1 MTGPDQL
8 PASVL
13 AHVLQFVPLRLRLHT
28 CALVSQQWA
37 TAAALATVNP
47 NTESLSDS
55 SAASLQHWLGHHGRH
70 IQSLR
75 AVAVP
80 AQSSNPAQRP
90 FLHLPCYKLQQLTSL
105 DLSGVTLE
113 LRPARSVAD
122 PMAAA
127 LKKLPRLSQLLLQQC
142 KITCQEA
149 ALWMLRWPLSG
160 LTRLA
165 LQVGATLIKQS
176 STVWVLG
183 HRVPASPLVSAA
195 VVHKYS

>member
-13 AHVLQFVPLRLRLHT
+13 AHVLQYVPLRLRLHT

-47 NTESLSDS
+47 NTESISDS
-55 SAASLQHWLGHHGRH
+55 SAAFLQHWLGHHGQH

-80 AQSSNPAQRP
+80 AQSSNPPQRP

-105 DLSGVTLE
+105 DLSGATLE

-127 LKKLPRLSQLLLQQC
+127 LKKLPRLSQLLLQHC

-165 LQVGATLIKQS
+165 LHVRTC
-176 STVWVLG
+176 
-183 HRVPASPLVSAA
+183 
-195 VVHKYS
+195 